1 MAFVRKH
8 LHLPSPKRI
17 TKFMKIFNMVYQII
31 IIFKILHFLTSC
43 LTQFAKF
50 FLLFK
55 SSKSS
60 PT

>member
-1 MAFVRKH
+1 
-8 LHLPSPKRI
+8 
-17 TKFMKIFNMVYQII
+17 MVYQII

-60 PT
+60 PTD

>member
-1 MAFVRKH
+1 
-8 LHLPSPKRI
+8 
-17 TKFMKIFNMVYQII
+17 MVYQII

-60 PT
+60 STKIGRNACCRTATEWVKNPIALIG

>member
-1 MAFVRKH
+1 
-8 LHLPSPKRI
+8 
-17 TKFMKIFNMVYQII
+17 MVYQII

-55 SSKSS
+55 SSKSPS
-60 PT
+60 TQISSNACCRTATKWVKNPISLIS